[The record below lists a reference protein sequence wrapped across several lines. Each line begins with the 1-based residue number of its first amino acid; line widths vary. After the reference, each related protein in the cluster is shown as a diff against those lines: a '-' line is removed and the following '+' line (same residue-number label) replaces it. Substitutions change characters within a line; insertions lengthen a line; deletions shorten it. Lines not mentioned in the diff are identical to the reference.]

1 MDVFNDKQT
10 SNYISKFVC
19 VLCDFNCCKKGDWNR
34 HIVTTKHKVT
44 NDVKGHNICDTK
56 TPYICDVCDKKYLS
70 RNGLWVHKKTCK
82 KPEVIPTIIQPPS
95 ITNDLL
101 MVLIKDNMDMKQIII
116 DQSKEQAKEMRN
128 LLIDQAKEKEDLK
141 QLIIEVVKNS
151 NNTINNNTNTNS
163 LNKTFNLQFF
173 LNETCK
179 DAMNIMD
186 FVNTIQIQLSDL
198 EKMGEIGYV
207 QGLSNIIT
215 SNLKT
220 LDFTQRPV
228 HCMDQKRETIY
239 IKDENKWEKEDDNKT
254 KLRKI
259 INRIAFKNIKLL
271 PQFREKYPDYGD
283 SSLKISD
290 IYDKLVLEAM
300 GGIGGN
306 EINKENK
313 IIHNISK
320 CILVDK

>member
-1 MDVFNDKQT
+1 
-10 SNYISKFVC
+10 
-19 VLCDFNCCKKGDWNR
+19 
-34 HIVTTKHKVT
+34 
-44 NDVKGHNICDTK
+44 
-56 TPYICDVCDKKYLS
+56 
-70 RNGLWVHKKTCK
+70 
-82 KPEVIPTIIQPPS
+82 
-95 ITNDLL
+95 

-116 DQSKEQAKEMRN
+116 DQSKEQSKEKAKEKEDMKQIIIEQAKEMRN

-259 INRIAFKNIKLL
+259 INRIAYKNIKLL

-283 SSLKISD
+283 STLKISD

>member
-1 MDVFNDKQT
+1 M
-10 SNYISKFVC
+10 
-19 VLCDFNCCKKGDWNR
+19 W
-34 HIVTTKHKVT
+34 KHK
-44 NDVKGHNICDTK
+44 K
-56 TPYICDVCDKKYLS
+56 L
-70 RNGLWVHKKTCK
+70 CK
-82 KPEVIPTIIQPPS
+82 KPEIIPTVNQPPS